1 MVDKNVDLPQYK
13 RAGAIL
19 TLNTDDARA
28 RGHRRRNRAD
38 ARRRAGAARI
48 SPARRR
54 VTPRSYTWAE
64 QLARFATDPA
74 VSGLLLTLGMLG
86 LLIEMQTLHG
96 IAGLIGVGALALFFG
111 THVYAGFSNGF
122 VDRACGARG
131 PRHPVGAARRSRAR
145 RARHSRAAARC
156 WSPCSWRSAYRS
168 SSSAI
173 ETIATAIV
181 LTVIVFSLDGAR
193 LAAERLGASAG
204 AAAAQGPDYVDQRR
218 SSAACAAAP
227 ARPSAILRPAGI
239 ASIDGRRV
247 DVLTEGEFIAQG
259 TPIRVVRVEGARIF
273 VEPVTAHRSRFMI
286 AVSGAIVIVIIVVI
300 AFFAFLYYFPIG
312 LWIRTIAAGV
322 PLGIIALV
330 RMRLIGIPPG
340 VIVTNYVRARKA
352 GLNLTVDQMQSHFL
366 AGGNVENVTLAMIAA
381 QRAQIPLE
389 WQRAAAIDLA
399 GRNVLE
405 ALQTSVNPKVIETP
419 IFQGVAQNGIQLN
432 VKARITVRSNLDRY
446 VGGAGEPTIIARVG
460 EGVVSAVGAA
470 VDHKEVLEYP
480 DRISKA
486 VLAKGLDA
494 GTAFEIVSIDIADV
508 DVGKNIG
515 AELQTSQAE
524 ADRRIAQAKAAE
536 RQYAAQAAEQ
546 EQKAETQ
553 AMRAKVVEAEAP
565 IPQAIA
571 EAFRSGN
578 LGVMDYYRLKNIQAD
593 TEMRGVDRRLDRKPR
608 RDDASAPPLAGPT
621 K

>member
-1 MVDKNVDLPQYK
+1 MVAV
-13 RAGAIL
+13 
-19 TLNTDDARA
+19 
-28 RGHRRRNRAD
+28 RR
-38 ARRRAGAARI
+38 
-48 SPARRR
+48 
-54 VTPRSYTWAE
+54 
-64 QLARFATDPA
+64 
-74 VSGLLLTLGMLG
+74 
-86 LLIEMQTLHG
+86 
-96 IAGLIGVGALALFFG
+96 
-111 THVYAGFSNGF
+111 
-122 VDRACGARG
+122 
-131 PRHPVGAARRSRAR
+131 
-145 RARHSRAAARC
+145 
-156 WSPCSWRSAYRS
+156 RS
-168 SSSAI
+168 SSSSSCSSR
-173 ETIATAIV
+173 
-181 LTVIVFSLDGAR
+181 SL
-193 LAAERLGASAG
+193 
-204 AAAAQGPDYVDQRR
+204 R
-218 SSAACAAAP
+218 SC
-227 ARPSAILRPAGI
+227 I
-239 ASIDGRRV
+239 
-247 DVLTEGEFIAQG
+247 TF
-259 TPIRVVRVEGARIF
+259 
-273 VEPVTAHRSRFMI
+273 RS
-286 AVSGAIVIVIIVVI
+286 
-300 AFFAFLYYFPIG
+300 G

-330 RMRLIGIPPG
+330 RMRLIGIPPS

-352 GLNLTVDQMQSHFL
+352 GLDLTVDQMQSHYL

-446 VGGAGEPTIIARVG
+446 VGGAGEPTIVARVG

-470 VDHKEVLEYP
+470 IDHKEVLEYP

-536 RQYAAQAAEQ
+536 RQYAAHSGRTRAEGRDAGDARQGRRGGSLDSASDRRSVSQRQSRRDGLLPPQ
-546 EQKAETQ
+546 EHPG
-553 AMRAKVVEAEAP
+553 RYRD
-565 IPQAIA
+565 
-571 EAFRSGN
+571 AF
-578 LGVMDYYRLKNIQAD
+578 L
-593 TEMRGVDRRLDRKPR
+593 DRRLDRS
-608 RDDASAPPLAGPT
+608 RDRCMQPPIPSQPS